1 MDKPQLG
8 YSCPQGL
15 EYLAILDKL
24 TVQKKLELVES
35 KSNIFPDC
43 FANVEASI
51 APGSPDCLM
60 QSATHPPHA
69 REIPTRWTQL
79 ILEQ

>member
-35 KSNIFPDC
+35 KSHIFKSY
-43 FANVEASI
+43 FS
-51 APGSPDCLM
+51 
-60 QSATHPPHA
+60 
-69 REIPTRWTQL
+69 
-79 ILEQ
+79 

>member
-35 KSNIFPDC
+35 KSHLHTFFVVFFLTALPMSKQ
-43 FANVEASI
+43 A
-51 APGSPDCLM
+51 
-60 QSATHPPHA
+60 
-69 REIPTRWTQL
+69 
-79 ILEQ
+79 